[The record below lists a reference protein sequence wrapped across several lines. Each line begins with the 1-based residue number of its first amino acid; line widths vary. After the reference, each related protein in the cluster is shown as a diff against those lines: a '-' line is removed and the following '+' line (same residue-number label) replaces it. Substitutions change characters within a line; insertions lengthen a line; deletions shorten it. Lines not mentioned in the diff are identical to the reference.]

1 MRQVPSGWE
10 VAGGRRALP
19 AVYGSQPPVISRG
32 ATSPFGGFFMSKFTT
47 RRLVTDAVLTALFF
61 VLSLYSI
68 PALGLKFTF
77 DSLPVVLATLLFGP
91 LDGFLVAFLGMF
103 IQQMMQYGFTV
114 TTLLW
119 MLAPA
124 LRGLVL
130 GLLMKTLRGVPQVKT
145 AGQYTLYFVYAIF
158 AGIVVSLG
166 NTTVLY
172 IDSKLF
178 HYYSYAMV
186 FGAMTVRVL
195 SGMLFSVITAAI
207 AIPIVMAL
215 RRAGLTKKQVF

>member
-1 MRQVPSGWE
+1 M
-10 VAGGRRALP
+10 GGCRRTKGFARGIRIAAACNFKGRSLP
-19 AVYGSQPPVISRG
+19 VW
-32 ATSPFGGFFMSKFTT
+32 GFFMSKFPT
-47 RRLVTDAVLTALFF
+47 RRLVTDAVLAALFF
-61 VLSLYSI
+61 VLSLYSV

-77 DSLPVVLATLLFGP
+77 DSLPAVLATLLFGP
-91 LDGFLVAFLGMF
+91 LDGFLVAFVGMF
-103 IQQMMQYGFTV
+103 IQQMIQYGFTV

-130 GLLMKTLRGVPQVKT
+130 GLLMKTLRGTPQVKT
-145 AGQYTLYFVYAIF
+145 AGQYALYFIYAIF

-166 NTTVLY
+166 NTAVLY
-172 IDSKLF
+172 IDSQLF

-195 SGMLFSVITAAI
+195 SGMLFSAITAAL
-207 AIPIVMAL
+207 AIPIVAAL

>member
-1 MRQVPSGWE
+1 
-10 VAGGRRALP
+10 
-19 AVYGSQPPVISRG
+19 
-32 ATSPFGGFFMSKFTT
+32 MSNFTT
-47 RRLVTDAVLTALFF
+47 RRLVTDAILAALFF
-61 VLSLYSI
+61 VLCLFSV

-77 DSLPVVLATLLFGP
+77 DSLPAVLATLLFGP

-103 IQQMMQYGFTV
+103 IQQMIQYGFTV

-130 GLLMKTLRGVPQVKT
+130 GLLMKTLRGTPQVKT
-145 AGQYTLYFVYAIF
+145 AGQYALYFIYAIF

-166 NTTVLY
+166 NTAVLY
-172 IDSKLF
+172 IDSQLF

-195 SGMLFSVITAAI
+195 SGILFSAITAAL
-207 AIPIVMAL
+207 AIPIVVAL
-215 RRAGLTKKQVF
+215 RRTGLTNKQVF

>member
-1 MRQVPSGWE
+1 
-10 VAGGRRALP
+10 
-19 AVYGSQPPVISRG
+19 
-32 ATSPFGGFFMSKFTT
+32 MSKFTT

-77 DSLPVVLATLLFGP
+77 DSLPVILATLLFGP

-124 LRGLVL
+124 LRGLVF
-130 GLLMKTLRGVPQVKT
+130 GLLMKTLRGTPQVQTPK
-145 AGQYTLYFVYAIF
+145 QYVLYFVYAIL

-166 NTTVLY
+166 NTAVLY
-172 IDSKLF
+172 LDSKLF
-178 HYYSYAMV
+178 GYYSYAMV

-195 SGMLFSVITAAI
+195 SGMLFSTITAAI

-215 RRAGLTKKQVF
+215 RRAGLTKKSVF